1 MGVDRMKKPLRALI
15 IEDSEDDT
23 QLLIYEL
30 NHGGY
35 DTTYERVETAAALTD
50 AIDKQLWDIIIS
62 DHSMPSLNAPKA
74 LEILRKK
81 GIDLPFIIVSGKM
94 SDKMAVTVM
103 KAGAH
108 DYIPK
113 NNLARV
119 VPVIERELSEAKGRR
134 SRRQAEQDLRKR
146 EEELSQINERLRR
159 TLEGTVRA
167 LALAVEK
174 RDPYTAGHQI
184 RVTELARAIA
194 QEMDLE
200 RDTVE
205 NIRSAGILHD
215 IGKICVPA
223 EILTKPGKLTKTEY
237 MIVQSHAQ
245 VSYEILQEAQFH
257 PTIAEAAHQHHE
269 RLNGS
274 GYPMSLTKDKILIEA
289 KILAVADVVEAMAS
303 HRPYRP
309 ALGFD
314 LALEEVSNNSG
325 ILYDP
330 QAVDACLKLINNK
343 GFHFKH
349 ATEMTSSSYPKISS

>member
-1 MGVDRMKKPLRALI
+1 MKKPLRALI

-23 QLLIYEL
+23 LLLIQEL
-30 NHGGY
+30 NKGGY
-35 DTTYERVETAAALTD
+35 DTTYKRVETAAALTD
-50 AIDKQLWDIIIS
+50 AIDKQLWDVIIS

-74 LEILRKK
+74 LEILRTKE
-81 GIDLPFIIVSGKM
+81 IDLPFIIVSGKM
-94 SDKMAVTVM
+94 SDKMAVMVM

-113 NNLARV
+113 NNLGLV
-119 VPVIERELSEAKGRR
+119 VPVIERELHEAGVRR
-134 SRRQAEQDLRKR
+134 SRRQAEESLRKR
-146 EEELSQINERLRR
+146 EEELVQSNERLKR
-159 TLEGTVRA
+159 TLEGTVKA

-200 RDTVE
+200 HDMIE

-223 EILTKPGKLTKTEY
+223 EILTKPGKLTRTEY

-269 RLNGS
+269 RLDGS
-274 GYPMSLTKDKILIEA
+274 GYPMSLPGDKILLEA

-314 LALEEVSNNSG
+314 AALDEISKNSSV
-325 ILYDP
+325 LYDKR
-330 QAVDACLKLINNK
+330 AVDACLGLIRRK
-343 GFHFKH
+343 GFQFKH
-349 ATEMTSSSYPKISS
+349 TTEMTLPSYPKVS